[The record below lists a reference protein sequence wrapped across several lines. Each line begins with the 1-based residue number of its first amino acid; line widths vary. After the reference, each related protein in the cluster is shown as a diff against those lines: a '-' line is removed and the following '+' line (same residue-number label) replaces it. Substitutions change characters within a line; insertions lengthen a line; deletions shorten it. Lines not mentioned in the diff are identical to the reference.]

1 MRNIFLFTILAS
13 GISSLAMTPNSIEAA
28 QTVEMRSFM
37 QKYIASPVKAG
48 WHHGCVRPF
57 NWVTR
62 RTELK
67 KEIEGKNKTISDLQ
81 AQTTKKA
88 GEYEAKLNVEIE
100 NAKIE
105 ERSLIKAE
113 ITKQISEIQVVME
126 DKINDKIASIQ
137 SELEIQ
143 TEKKIQQISESLE
156 TSLKN
161 QQKLQSQANF
171 EANVLLFATSVPYI
185 YNIAKIACNVIKIQ
199 LKKRVAIVINV
210 PAPVDFNN
218 PPAPAAQNAPAPVA
232 QNLLIPVAQ
241 DAPAPVDFTNHNNFE
256 RANLNQA
263 KSARVSDNV
272 RYNTNG
278 LNSNHQRRNSSSSEM
293 SFRPNYLDNQNCATA
308 PSPSE
313 SSTVEEFN
321 FTPNAEMAKFDYQL
335 I

>member
-13 GISSLAMTPNSIEAA
+13 SISSLAMTPNSIEAA

-37 QKYIASPVKAG
+37 QKYIASPAKAG

-100 NAKIE
+100 NAKTE
-105 ERSLIKAE
+105 ERSLIQAE

-143 TEKKIQQISESLE
+143 TEKKIQQIAESLE

-161 QQKLQSQANF
+161 QQKLQSQADF
-171 EANVLLFATSVPYI
+171 EANVLLFAASVPHI
-185 YNIAKIACNVIKIQ
+185 YNIVKIACNVIKIQ
-199 LKKRVAIVINV
+199 LKKRVSIVINV

-218 PPAPAAQNAPAPVA
+218 PPALDAHNVPAPH
-232 QNLLIPVAQ
+232 NP
-241 DAPAPVDFTNHNNFE
+241 PAPVDFTNHNNFE
-256 RANLNQA
+256 LANLNQA
-263 KSARVSDNV
+263 NSARASYNV

-278 LNSNHQRRNSSSSEM
+278 LNSNHQRRNSNSSEM
-293 SFRPNYLDNQNCATA
+293 SFRQNDFDNQICATA

-313 SSTVEEFN
+313 SSFS